1 MTSPPR
7 KSDEGWRLFVETDR
21 GRVVVEARTMPPGT
35 STGDRIS
42 TTGELRAP
50 AAWLAG
56 QLEVRGISRVV
67 EAETVSSLP
76 GRRGGPTGLMDLIRE
91 RAERALGFGID
102 EPESALARGFVLGQD
117 QAIEA
122 EVVEDFR
129 ASGLAHLLAV
139 SGQNILLLSILAAPL
154 LAALGLPLKARLIVV
169 VGLIALYVPVTGA
182 GPSIQ
187 RAGIMGVAAIAATAS
202 ARPVMRSWIL
212 ALAAALT
219 LALNPL
225 ALFDAG
231 WQLSFAAVAGIMVF
245 ARPIA
250 VAIAEVLPRSDSSVT
265 SALVDGLAVTTA
277 ASIATLPLIAFHF
290 EAVPAT
296 TLGANLVVMP
306 AVAPSMWLGMTAAAL
321 GQMHEYLALPLNHL
335 NAVLLAFI
343 SEVAAVAGGEGAS
356 VKTAGPGIG
365 WLIIG
370 IPLSIAALKVLIR
383 FPRALVSVLIAAVVV
398 PGLLLVQGGRRGLPA
413 PSPGEVRV
421 EMLDIGQGDAF
432 LVRSSSGES
441 VLVDTGP
448 PGGGVGDAVASA
460 GLERLDGVL
469 LTHLDLDHIGGFGE
483 VLDRFEVET
492 VFFEEQDEAIRS
504 AIARE
509 GAAGRRLAAGDGLD
523 LDPGRM
529 TVLSPLPG
537 VGPSTDRNARSL
549 VVLLEAL
556 GHRILLTGDAESE
569 AVSIRPGPLD
579 VLKLAHHGSRDEGL
593 EDLLS
598 TTAPRV
604 GLISAGRD
612 NRYGHPDLSTLRA
625 LSDAGVRTYR
635 TDLDGTVSIVIS
647 KRGLSIEKGR

>member
-1 MTSPPR
+1 
-7 KSDEGWRLFVETDR
+7 
-21 GRVVVEARTMPPGT
+21 
-35 STGDRIS
+35 
-42 TTGELRAP
+42 
-50 AAWLAG
+50 
-56 QLEVRGISRVV
+56 
-67 EAETVSSLP
+67 
-76 GRRGGPTGLMDLIRE
+76 
-91 RAERALGFGID
+91 
-102 EPESALARGFVLGQD
+102 
-117 QAIEA
+117 
-122 EVVEDFR
+122 
-129 ASGLAHLLAV
+129 
-139 SGQNILLLSILAAPL
+139 
-154 LAALGLPLKARLIVV
+154 
-169 VGLIALYVPVTGA
+169 
-182 GPSIQ
+182 
-187 RAGIMGVAAIAATAS
+187 
-202 ARPVMRSWIL
+202 
-212 ALAAALT
+212 
-219 LALNPL
+219 
-225 ALFDAG
+225 
-231 WQLSFAAVAGIMVF
+231 
-245 ARPIA
+245 
-250 VAIAEVLPRSDSSVT
+250 
-265 SALVDGLAVTTA
+265 
-277 ASIATLPLIAFHF
+277 
-290 EAVPAT
+290 
-296 TLGANLVVMP
+296 
-306 AVAPSMWLGMTAAAL
+306 
-321 GQMHEYLALPLNHL
+321 MHEYLALPLNHL

-383 FPRALVSVLIAAVVV
+383 FPRALVLVLIAAVVV

-529 TVLSPLPG
+529 TVLSPLPV

-593 EDLLS
+593 EDFLS